1 MSRNKI
7 IPYRSDL
14 KVRARRLRKE
24 STYSEILLWQE
35 IKNRQLG
42 YQFHRQV
49 PLLEYIVDFYCHELQ
64 LAIEVDGKCHDSN
77 SAKQYDAR
85 RQARLEECGVRF
97 LRFDDELM
105 KGDIKKV
112 VEAIMT
118 WIERVGLPGNLSQP
132 AGGELVGCG
141 EQSN

>member
-14 KVRARRLRKE
+14 KAKARRLRKE

-49 PLLEYIVDFYCHELQ
+49 PLLDYIVDFYCHELQ
-64 LAIEVDGKCHDSN
+64 LVIEVDGKCHESDL
-77 SAKQYDAR
+77 AKHYNAK
-85 RQARLEECGVRF
+85 RQARLEERGIRF
-97 LRFDDELM
+97 LRFPDESM
-105 KGDIKKV
+105 KGDINKIV
-112 VEAIMT
+112 QTIRT
-118 WIERVGLPGNLSQP
+118 WIERVLPP
-132 AGGELVGCG
+132 GEMI
-141 EQSN
+141 